1 MQSII
6 STAIPKITVQFKSM
20 DDIGWY
26 GSAFFLTLAAFQ
38 SAWGHIYKGFSL
50 RVSFLIAIAIFE
62 IGSLVCALAPNSIAL
77 IVGRAIQGMGGAG
90 LTGGCYTIAAFV
102 APPEK
107 VPILIGLL
115 GSTFS
120 VASIAG
126 PLLGGAFSQ
135 HVTWR
140 WCFYINL
147 PIGGVAAGVLFFFFR
162 TPEQAKTGLGRPLG
176 EKLKQFDFIGL
187 TVLLAGLICFFLA
200 LQWGGVTKPWSDG
213 SVIACLV
220 LWVVLTGAL
229 VVIEW
234 KQKDRAL
241 MALRILKSRNI
252 GTCCAFIFL

>member
-1 MQSII
+1 
-6 STAIPKITVQFKSM
+6 M

-77 IVGRAIQGMGGAG
+77 IIGRAIQGMGGAG

-162 TPEQAKTGLGRPLG
+162 TPEQAKSGIGIPLG

-187 TVLLAGLICFFLA
+187 AVLLAGLICFFLA

-220 LWVVLTGAL
+220 LWVVLTGAF

-234 KQKDRAL
+234 WQKDRAL

>member
-1 MQSII
+1 
-6 STAIPKITVQFKSM
+6 M

-38 SAWGHIYKGFSL
+38 SPWGHVYRGFSL
-50 RVSFLIAIAIFE
+50 RGSFLTAIGIFE

-90 LTGGCYTIAAFV
+90 LTGGCYTIAAFI
-102 APPEK
+102 APPK
-107 VPILIGLL
+107 TVPILIGLL

-126 PLLGGAFSQ
+126 PLLGGVFSQ
-135 HVTWR
+135 HITWR

-147 PIGGVAAGVLFFFFR
+147 PIGGVAAGVLLFFFR
-162 TPEQAKTGLGRPLG
+162 TPEQAKSGMGRPLK
-176 EKLKQFDFIGL
+176 EKLEQFDFIGL
-187 TVLLAGLICFFLA
+187 VVLLAGLICFFLA

-220 LWVVLTGAL
+220 LWVVLTGAFL
-229 VVIEW
+229 GIEW
-234 KQKDRAL
+234 WQKDRAL
-241 MALRILKSRNI
+241 MVPRLLANRNI
-252 GTCCAFIFL
+252 GACCAYIFL